1 MMSRQLVIDCMW
13 WACRCGM
20 GIDDRDLWCPQGN
33 HAILEPL
40 SGHRVLQRTPHSEWS
55 GYMSA
60 KNGACTFLCNV
71 LVRLWAMDV
80 CMVSLCATLR
90 PRMYRNVSLWS
101 CMGMTRRVTEEG
113 HLWFVLLLPYL
124 SKVAHRGIP
133 AALLLSGQLQNVWR
147 NVEHHGQLDGV
158 VPCRVDVGEVSG
170 QRTMGRDCS

>member
-1 MMSRQLVIDCMW
+1 MMSRQLVTDCMW

-90 PRMYRNVSLWS
+90 PRIYRNVSLWS

-124 SKVAHRGIP
+124 SKVAHRGNP
-133 AALLLSGQLQNVWR
+133 GCSATVWTA
-147 NVEHHGQLDGV
+147 
-158 VPCRVDVGEVSG
+158 PKRVTKRWTPWTAGWCG
-170 QRTMGRDCS
+170 PL